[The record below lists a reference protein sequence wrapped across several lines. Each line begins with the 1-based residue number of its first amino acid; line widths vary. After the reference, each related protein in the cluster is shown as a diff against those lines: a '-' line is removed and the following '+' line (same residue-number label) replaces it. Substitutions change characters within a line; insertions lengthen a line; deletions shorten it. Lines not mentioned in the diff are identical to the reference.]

1 MLRLKQARETKEMEN
16 MNLDKPAIEAKPKAK
31 GLLAKPEETK

>member
-1 MLRLKQARETKEMEN
+1 MEN
-16 MNLDKPAIEAKPKAK
+16 MNIDKPVVEAKPKAK

>member
-1 MLRLKQARETKEMEN
+1 